1 MSALNQFP
9 RSKKKKK
16 EKKNLKKI
24 ISFLSL
30 HEY

>member
-1 MSALNQFP
+1 MSALNQLP